1 MRDFYGKTYRYN
13 YRTIGV
19 CNTLT
24 DGVYMIAYPTTG
36 GHKRMKGLPLFGSKE
51 EAQKALD
58 EFARAK
64 MLPEVR
70 G

>member
-51 EAQKALD
+51 
-58 EFARAK
+58 
-64 MLPEVR
+64 
-70 G
+70 